1 MGRQMSLVGFMQA
14 GNATVYA
21 GSWRH
26 PATEHGFLS
35 AGYYQKLG
43 RTLEEGCFDMMFFD
57 DRLAMPGIYGG
68 SVAEAVRLGAR
79 PVKLDLSIVLG
90 LVAGATNHIG
100 LGATYSTTYYS
111 PFHVARTFATLDHLS
126 GGRAAWNVVTSV
138 NDSEAQNYGV
148 KEHIG
153 HDERYDRADE
163 FLEAT
168 TGLWDTW
175 EDDALILDRDAG
187 YFADPDKVHEL
198 HYEGKWYSVRGPLT
212 VPRSPQGR
220 PLLLQAGSS
229 GRGRD
234 FAARWA
240 ELIFTGD
247 PGIDIAQAHY
257 KDQKARIG
265 EMGRDPMSVKMLP
278 MAYTVI
284 GESRAH
290 AEEREQVF
298 LNDLVD
304 PMASLTLLSELMN
317 YDFSGLALDAP
328 ITDELIE
335 SVSGI
340 RGLVQNIRQHIGGA
354 TVSLADLAGHRATL
368 LQGPRFV
375 GTSGD
380 VADQMQAWVEADACD
395 GFVIAATHTPGA
407 YEDMVR
413 LVVPELQRRK
423 VFRER
428 YTGTTLRENLGIARP
443 DAAARG

>member
-1 MGRQMSLVGFMQA
+1 MAKRSMSLVGFMQA
-14 GNATVYA
+14 GSTTVYA

-26 PATEHGFLS
+26 PATEHGFLTAS
-35 AGYYQKLG
+35 YYAKLG
-43 RTLEEGCFDMMFFD
+43 RILEEGRFDMMFFD

-90 LVAGATNHIG
+90 VIAGVTEHIG

-138 NDSEAQNYGV
+138 NDSEAQNYGFT
-148 KEHIG
+148 EHLG

-175 EDDALILDRDAG
+175 EDDALVLDRKAG
-187 YFADPDKVHEL
+187 YFADPAKVHEL
-198 HYEGKWYSVRGPLT
+198 GYDGKWFSVRGPLT
-212 VPRSPQGR
+212 VPRCPQGR
-220 PLLLQAGSS
+220 PVLLQAGSS
-229 GRGRD
+229 GRGRE

-247 PGIDIAQAHY
+247 PDIDIARSHY
-257 KDQKARIG
+257 KDQKERIAEG
-265 EMGRDPMSVKMLP
+265 GRDPESVKMLP
-278 MAYTVI
+278 MAYTVV
-284 GESRAH
+284 GESHTH

-317 YDFSGLALDAP
+317 YDFSGMALDDP
-328 ITDELIE
+328 ITDELVE

-340 RGLVQNIRQHIGGA
+340 RGLVQNLRRHIGG
-354 TVSLADLAGHRATL
+354 TVTLADLAGHRATL

-375 GTSGD
+375 GTGAE
-380 VADQMQAWVEADACD
+380 VADQMEHWMEAEACD
-395 GFVIAATHTPGA
+395 GFVIAATHCPGA
-407 YEDMVR
+407 YEDVVR
-413 LVVPELQRRK
+413 LVVPELQRRGLH
-423 VFRER
+423 RTHYR
-428 YTGTTLRENLGIARP
+428 GSTLRENLGLPRP
-443 DAAARG
+443 ERALLA